1 MPVKTYDF
9 KHVRLVIGTRT
20 ITGFGED
27 GGVEVEPNSDVAE
40 FSVGADGEVTVSV
53 SNDKSMIATI
63 TVRESSRGYRELGE
77 LLTTQEQLGGRIP
90 GYVFNLFDEI
100 SGEKVT
106 DGSAVFLGRPTVSKN
121 KTVGD
126 REFRVLLPTGADG
139 LLAAPLN
146 V

>member
-20 ITGFGED
+20 LTGYGED
-27 GGVEVEPNSDVAE
+27 GGIEVEPNSDVAE
-40 FSVGADGEVTVSV
+40 FSVDADGGVTVSV

-63 TVRESSRGYRELGE
+63 TVRESGRGYRELGE
-77 LLTTQEQLGGRIP
+77 LLATQEALGGRIP
-90 GYVFNLFDEI
+90 GYSFAMFDEI
-100 SGEKVT
+100 SGETVS
-106 DGSAVFLGRPTVSKN
+106 DGAAVFIGRPTISKN

-126 REFRVLLPTGADG
+126 REFRLLLPTGADG

-146 V
+146 T